1 MFGLIARSVAMDAER
16 RLDRSEIGD
25 GSDIGTAFCARPGGS
40 SAPTRDDP
48 RFATIRRLVDFAS
61 SDVCDASSSGDET
74 RARLARDL
82 NLGVARLCS
91 ALMDVEGLPE
101 DAVLGLHPGGS
112 SNAPDATP
120 KKTRMRGVRVSTGT
134 RGARAADETNV
145 DANARSG
152 SAGPGPAAPFAAL
165 ARDVAAAHLR
175 RLVASEDSTTTFAF
189 YGAVAS
195 APAFV
200 STAAAATRGAG
211 WHPDDLATEDLV
223 AAEDE
228 PPDANAT
235 GSSASGDE
243 STALVS
249 GDAFSSK
256 TEHIRGDALTS
267 AMASATMSGL
277 LSSDR
282 ERREAAARA
291 LRRALARHAW
301 DARLQSREGRAAVA
315 AARATTLRR
324 VLTRRHDIVP
334 ALDFESRRDVYAA
347 ALALARDADQTSLWS
362 WLASRAP
369 GATGTTPTRP
379 PRLTSFLFLLRDA
392 SEAFEH
398 RDAVGSNP
406 ADAHRC
412 AAVTLT
418 VVALIASGRSRV
430 GENAR
435 ESGGETNAKGKS
447 RSTLSAVRGRRS
459 DSAPVASYFSRASRA
474 ERRGSTTSSKDS
486 AASLAASPETTFLEG
501 SLGVLLAAMR
511 ARQSVAAWRAI
522 SPLLRRVLWE
532 DREALLAPLL
542 RPITGGANAS
552 SSSSSSSK
560 KSRERARDSNPEPEP
575 EPEPFP
581 PPPATAPGEKPYPF
595 LEKASTC
602 LLRAAASPV
611 ADVRVEASA
620 CLRALLEAALD
631 AAGAVT
637 VLRPMLTYALCAALY
652 APLGEAARGG
662 CAR

>member
-1 MFGLIARSVAMDAER
+1 MARVDDDSDASRSRATRPSVDVGGAGVSGAGDAVAASLRATAGYGNEPPRGFATANEVRAASGFVFGLIARSVAMDAER
-16 RLDRSEIGD
+16 RFDRSEIGD
-25 GSDIGTAFCARPGGS
+25 GSDIGTAFRARPGGS

-61 SDVCDASSSGDET
+61 SDVCDATSSGDET
-74 RARLARDL
+74 RARLARGL

-91 ALMDVEGLPE
+91 ALMDVEGPPE

-152 SAGPGPAAPFAAL
+152 FAGPGPAAPFAAL

-175 RLVASEDSTTTFAF
+175 RLVASEDSTTIFAF

-256 TEHIRGDALTS
+256 TEHILGDALTS

-315 AARATTLRR
+315 ARVRGDASSACSPAARYRPRVGFRFAPRCLRRRARA
-324 VLTRRHDIVP
+324 
-334 ALDFESRRDVYAA
+334 
-347 ALALARDADQTSLWS
+347 
-362 WLASRAP
+362 
-369 GATGTTPTRP
+369 
-379 PRLTSFLFLLRDA
+379 
-392 SEAFEH
+392 
-398 RDAVGSNP
+398 
-406 ADAHRC
+406 
-412 AAVTLT
+412 
-418 VVALIASGRSRV
+418 RS
-430 GENAR
+430 
-435 ESGGETNAKGKS
+435 
-447 RSTLSAVRGRRS
+447 
-459 DSAPVASYFSRASRA
+459 
-474 ERRGSTTSSKDS
+474 RRGSDELVVVVGV
-486 AASLAASPETTFLEG
+486 ARARRDGNHADASASPDVFYSSFATRRRRSNTET
-501 SLGVLLAAMR
+501 
-511 ARQSVAAWRAI
+511 
-522 SPLLRRVLWE
+522 P
-532 DREALLAPLL
+532 
-542 RPITGGANAS
+542 
-552 SSSSSSSK
+552 
-560 KSRERARDSNPEPEP
+560 
-575 EPEPFP
+575 
-581 PPPATAPGEKPYPF
+581 
-595 LEKASTC
+595 
-602 LLRAAASPV
+602 
-611 ADVRVEASA
+611 
-620 CLRALLEAALD
+620 
-631 AAGAVT
+631 
-637 VLRPMLTYALCAALY
+637 
-652 APLGEAARGG
+652 
-662 CAR
+662 